1 MFHCHIEFHVEV
13 GMALIFKVGEHKD
26 FSTVPAGFPQ
36 CGDYLSDLESENE
49 IDFHHGDPAVSYNIT
64 VGESNSS
71 ESSFVSFVSHLW
83 PTGNSSYMA
92 SDAVRYHLS
101 PSLVGLLVVA
111 VYNIPPMQN

>member
-13 GMALIFKVGEHKD
+13 GMALIFKVGEHED
-26 FSTVPAGFPQ
+26 FSSVPAGFPQ

-49 IDFHHGDPAVSYNIT
+49 IDFHHGDLADSYNVT

-83 PTGNSSYMA
+83 PRGNSSYAA
-92 SDAVRYHLS
+92 SDAVRYNLS
-101 PSLVGLLVVA
+101 PSLVILLSVI
-111 VYNIPPMQN
+111 VYSCVNKC